1 MSCFAHTVIMSSR
14 KKAKT
19 SSTAVASP
27 TNYNE
32 DDSSVASSPASVG
45 PKRIVRKESEQ
56 RRRVMMNQY
65 FDELV
70 TLLSMVS
77 DRITPRKMD
86 KASTLQ
92 EAVRLMKQYYDLEQK
107 SIPKLESSDYRP
119 GFLNRGEVISF
130 LLDALNAFLMV
141 VSDNGRILYSTDL
154 ITSLTGYMPT
164 RLIGQSIYDCVHE
177 EDQFV
182 IKEMFRIPDNV
193 SGVPIDT
200 TPITSFPSR
209 FFQCRFKIF
218 TNDTSAV
225 PVCRDFSCLSY
236 LRQWKEIPVD
246 DISPPPSPSDSPL
259 CIPHPQS
266 CVLLIGKFGTSL
278 TSVDQPVTTNDVNF
292 EFELRVSKEG
302 KILDMDPQAT
312 LILGYTS
319 ADLVGSLFFDYIDP
333 SHLDKVSES
342 ISHFLTKGLGIS
354 QPYRILS
361 KSSRYL
367 WVVSKGFLSYNQWN
381 HKPDHVLLQCK
392 ILGCDEI
399 LSEYRFAQEKRFLP
413 DLNGQEFYQP
423 KPVTLPLNKDL
434 PGISSV
440 STTSSSR
447 PDTSVHISSTYTSNR
462 PLLVPSSSVGSLSK
476 LLGPA
481 PHQTI
486 STLAGPTQLI
496 PNLVQGLAMSYPQQQ
511 PPLPSSSSA
520 QQPDYPVTTTCAA
533 VPHFGTSYSQH
544 SPSIDIIRQELERKN
559 QELFEMQRKI
569 LAQQQLFDQERKQFY
584 AITNQVMAFIGSHG
598 NEQGGVSNSNPS
610 SPWTGPATSQ
620 GSPLN
625 DMIDPNM
632 ALAIRNGP
640 QMKSPSPLPT
650 SQTAFSFPSQQN
662 YPSSGPCNA
671 PSHTSY
677 PSNVPFSTQS
687 LGPPYSMLATPTP
700 HPSSLY
706 SMVNPLGPLP
716 QVLAGPSYMGGPN
729 TSYNSHPPTQLLH
742 GDYGNHGNHGPKYD
756 PQHPP
761 QSQIFNVYSSTG
773 N

>member
-1 MSCFAHTVIMSSR
+1 MYCFAHTVIMSSR
-14 KKAKT
+14 KKTKT
-19 SSTAVASP
+19 VSTAVTSP
-27 TNYNE
+27 RNYNE

-107 SIPKLESSDYRP
+107 SIPKSETSDYRP

-130 LLDALNAFLMV
+130 LLDAMNAFLMV

-177 EDQFV
+177 EDHFV

-193 SGVPIDT
+193 QGIPIET
-200 TPITSFPSR
+200 TPIIGYPSR

-225 PVCRDFSCLSY
+225 PVCRDFLCLSY
-236 LRQWKEIPVD
+236 LRQWKEIPVED
-246 DISPPPSPSDSPL
+246 ASPPPSPSDSPL

-266 CVLLIGKFGTSL
+266 CVLIMGKFGSSL

-367 WVVSKGFLSYNQWN
+367 WVVSKGFLSYNPWN

-399 LSEYRFAQEKRFLP
+399 LTEYRFAQEKRFLP
-413 DLNGQEFYQP
+413 DLNGQEFYEP
-423 KPVTLPLNKDL
+423 KPVTLPLNKHLVDTST
-434 PGISSV
+434 ISTS
-440 STTSSSR
+440 SSSR
-447 PDTSVHISSTYTSNR
+447 PDTSAHVSSNFTPNR
-462 PLLVPSSSVGSLSK
+462 PFSVPSSSVHSLSK
-476 LLGPA
+476 LPGPA
-481 PHQTI
+481 PTQTAP
-486 STLAGPTQLI
+486 TLAGPT
-496 PNLVQGLAMSYPQQQ
+496 PELVQGLIMSYTQQQ
-511 PPLPSSSSA
+511 PQLPPSSI
-520 QQPDYPVTTTCAA
+520 QQPVYPITTTCAPA
-533 VPHFGTSYSQH
+533 PQFSTNYSQH
-544 SPSIDIIRQELERKN
+544 TSSIDVIRQELEQKN

-569 LAQQQLFDQERKQFY
+569 LAQQQQFEQERKQFL
-584 AITNQVMAFIGSHG
+584 AITNQVMAYIGSHG
-598 NEQGGVSNSNPS
+598 NEGGTVSNSNPS
-610 SPWTGPATSQ
+610 SPWTGPVTSQ
-620 GSPLN
+620 SSPLN
-625 DMIDPNM
+625 NMVNPNM
-632 ALAIRNGP
+632 PLPSRNRP
-640 QMKSPSPLPT
+640 QIKSPSPLPT
-650 SQTAFSFPSQQN
+650 SQTTFSLPSQQN
-662 YPSSGPCNA
+662 YPSPGPYNA
-671 PSHTSY
+671 PPHTSY
-677 PSNVPFSTQS
+677 LSNVPFSTQS
-687 LGPPYSMLATPTP
+687 PGPSYSMLTTPTL

-706 SMVNPLGPLP
+706 PMMNPLGPLP
-716 QVLAGPSYMGGPN
+716 QVPAGPPYVGGPN
-729 TSYNSHPPTQLLH
+729 TSYHSHPPTQLLH
-742 GDYGNHGNHGPKYD
+742 GNYGNHGPKYD

-761 QSQIFNVYSSTG
+761 HSQIFNVYSTTS